1 MPVGIRDSRRR
12 KMHEFNSIH
21 TERLLIRKMEIT
33 DKEDLFLYRSLPE
46 VYLYQSWRPSH
57 VDEAIAFIT
66 RNAGVALQTPGS
78 WMQFA
83 ICLHD
88 GKLIGDIGIR
98 FLEDPAQVEVGY
110 TLSPDY
116 QGKGYAFEAL
126 KAMIDYI
133 FQSLNMH
140 RITASVDPDNKRSIR
155 LLDKIGFRKEAHFV
169 KSYWNDG
176 KWSDDCIFAV
186 LREEWT

>member
-1 MPVGIRDSRRR
+1 MSAGISDSRRM
-12 KMHEFNSIH
+12 KMNEFTSLH
-21 TERLLIRKMEIT
+21 TERLLIRKMEIA
-33 DKEDLFLYRSLPE
+33 DQEALFRYRSLPE

-57 VDEAIAFIT
+57 VDDATAFIT
-66 RNAGVALQTPGS
+66 RNAGAAMQTPGS
-78 WMQFA
+78 WQQFA
-83 ICLHD
+83 VCLHD
-88 GKLIGDIGIR
+88 GRLIGDIGIH
-98 FLEDPAQVEVGY
+98 FLEDPAQAEVGY

-133 FQSLNMH
+133 FQSLKMH
-140 RITASVDPDNKRSIR
+140 RITESVDPDNKRSIR

-186 LREEWT
+186 LREEWI